1 MKKVLFATTA
11 LVASAGFAQADIAIT
26 GTAEMGLAGG
36 DQYGLRADGAGIVDG
51 NDDYRF
57 HSGYTINFAGSGT
70 TDTGL
75 EFGMNVR
82 YDSDGNADAP
92 NAGPTM
98 DAGTVFISGSFGT
111 LTLGDT
117 DDGADWALGEMA
129 LAGGTINDA
138 HTAHAGY
145 NGNAGL
151 RGTHDSQTLRY
162 EYEVGTLGFAV
173 SLEQAE
179 DGQNSERDDT
189 WAVGVKYDVVSA
201 AGTLSLGAGFQNGTI
216 WLEDDALGLGE
227 GADADR
233 EDSEMFEADAVGVS
247 VVYALEGGLTIGA
260 NYAVTDIDAVAV
272 DGTTANANRE
282 ISMMGLGVAYETG
295 AWTFA
300 ANYGQGEN
308 ETTTGDLDFSGIGM
322 LVNYDMG
329 GGAVVQAGYSDSD
342 RDERA
347 DLGNTDSS
355 IYSLGIAMSF

>member
-1 MKKVLFATTA
+1 M
-11 LVASAGFAQADIAIT
+11 ADIAIT
-26 GTAEMGLAGG
+26 GTAEMGLGGG
-36 DQYGLRADGAGIVDG
+36 DQYGLRTDGTGIVAG

-57 HSGYTINFAGSGT
+57 HSAYQINFAGSGT
-70 TDTGL
+70 TDGGL

-82 YDSDGNADAP
+82 YDSDANPDSA
-92 NAGPTM
+92 NNGPAM
-98 DAGTVFISGSFGT
+98 DAGTIFISGAFGR

-138 HTAHAGY
+138 ETAHAGY
-145 NGNAGL
+145 NSNAGL
-151 RGTHDSQTLRY
+151 RGTHDGQTLRY
-162 EYEVGTLGFAV
+162 EYEVGALGMAV

-189 WAVGVKYDVVSA
+189 WAVGVKYDIASA
-201 AGTLSLGAGFQNGTI
+201 EGTLSLGAGFQNGTI
-216 WLEDDALGLGE
+216 WLEDDALDLGAT
-227 GADADR
+227 GNR

-247 VVYALEGGLTIGA
+247 VVYAMNSGLTVGA
-260 NYAVTDIDAVAV
+260 NYAVTDIDATAV

-282 ISMMGLGVAYETG
+282 ISMMGLGIAYETG

-300 ANYGQGEN
+300 ANYGQGET
-308 ETTTGDLDFSGIGM
+308 ETTTGDLDFSGIGA
-322 LVNYDMG
+322 LVNYDLG

-347 DLGNTDSS
+347 DIGNTDSS